1 MLHSLVVENIALID
15 RLSIE
20 FAEGLNILTG
30 ETGAGKSIIIDSMN
44 LALGERADREM
55 IRRGEESASV
65 EALFYVDIEVL
76 RPVFE
81 RYGIEVDEELLVS
94 RKISSSG
101 KNTCRINGGMV
112 NLSTLK
118 GFMDSIVD
126 LVGQH
131 EHQSLL
137 YPENHLAI
145 IDSFGGAEVAALKED
160 AARAVSEIKRTQAE
174 MAELGGDAAERAA
187 SIELL
192 EFQTKEL
199 ADAELKAGELEELGS
214 EREVLAGAQTIAEQ
228 LGRSYAALYEGDEAG
243 QSILAGL
250 KSCADGVA
258 QLARYGENFAV
269 LSARMEEGYYLLE
282 EAAHDIGREMGAVVF
297 DEQRQNEVEERIEF
311 INTLKRKYG
320 ATDEEEL
327 ISIAEQAQERLSRL
341 CRAGEIY
348 EGLEAKLADQRA
360 AAYKIFSKLS
370 AKRRKAADVLAEL
383 ALAELADLGMP
394 GAAFETRFAEL
405 AAPEQAVYTAE
416 GLDFAE
422 FYISTNAGEPLKPLA
437 KTASGGEISR
447 IMLAFKNITAGR
459 DSISTM
465 IFDEIDTGIS
475 GRMAHVVAEK
485 MAAIAQSR
493 QVICVTHLAQIAAM
507 ADRGFLISKQSR
519 DGTTLTSI
527 DRLDEGGIKQEIA
540 RLSGG
545 IDTENAMNHAQEL
558 LSNARAVKDGLAKTG
573 SRKKR

>member
-44 LALGERADREM
+44 LALGERADREL
-55 IRRGEESASV
+55 IRRGAESASV
-65 EALFYVDIEVL
+65 EALFYVDEKAL

-81 RYGIEVDEELLVS
+81 KYGIEPDEELLIS

-118 GFMDSIVD
+118 GFMDSVVD

-145 IDSFGGAEVAALKED
+145 IDSFGGTDTAAIKERAAQAVAD
-160 AARAVSEIKRTQAE
+160 IKRTQAE
-174 MAELGGDAAERAA
+174 MAELGGDAAERQS
-187 SIELL
+187 SIDLL

-199 ADAELKAGELEELGS
+199 ADADLKEGELEALVS
-214 EREVLAGAQTIAEQ
+214 ERDVLAGAQTIAEQ
-228 LGRSYAALYEGDEAG
+228 LGRGYAALYEGDENG

-250 KSCADGVA
+250 RSCTDGIA
-258 QLARYGENFAV
+258 QLARYGESFAA
-269 LSARMEEGYYLLE
+269 LASRMEEGYYLLE

-297 DEQRQNEVEERIEF
+297 DEERQNEVEERIEF

-320 ATDEEEL
+320 AVDEAEL
-327 ISIAEQAQERLSRL
+327 LSTLEQAEDRLARLS
-341 CRAGEIY
+341 RAGEIY
-348 EGLEAKLADQRA
+348 AGLERKLAEQRA
-360 AAYKIFSKLS
+360 AAYKIFVKLS
-370 AKRRKAADVLAEL
+370 ELRRKAAGVLAEL
-383 ALAELADLGMP
+383 ARSELADLGMP
-394 GAAFETRFAEL
+394 GAAFETKFAEL
-405 AAPEQAVYTAE
+405 PAPEQAVYTAE

-485 MAAIAQSR
+485 MAGIAKRR

-507 ADRGFLISKQSR
+507 ADRGFLISKQSSKEA
-519 DGTTLTSI
+519 TLTNI
-527 DRLDEGGIKQEIA
+527 DRLDEDGITQEIA

-545 IDTENAMNHAQEL
+545 IDTENAINHAHEL
-558 LSNARAVKDGLAKTG
+558 LNNARAVKAGLKKADGAK
-573 SRKKR
+573 K

>member
-65 EALFYVDIEVL
+65 EALFYVDAEAL

-81 RYGIEVDEELLVS
+81 RYGIEPDEELLIS

-145 IDSFGGAEVAALKED
+145 IDSFGGAEATALKER
-160 AARAVSEIKRTQAE
+160 AAQAVTDIKRTQAE
-174 MAELGGDAAERAA
+174 MAELGGDAAERRA

-199 ADAELKAGELEELGS
+199 EDAELKEGELDALIA
-214 EREVLAGAQTIAEQ
+214 ERDVLAGAQTIAEQ
-228 LGRSYAALYEGDEAG
+228 LGRGYAALYEGDENG

-250 KSCADGVA
+250 RSCTDGIL
-258 QLARYGENFAV
+258 QLARYGENFSA
-269 LSARMEEGYYLLE
+269 LAARMEEGYYLLE

-320 ATDEEEL
+320 AIDEAEL
-327 ISIAEQAQERLSRL
+327 LATLEQAQERLSRL
-341 CRAGEIY
+341 CHAGELY
-348 EGLEAKLADQRA
+348 AALEGKLSEQRA
-360 AAYKIFSKLS
+360 AAYKIFVKLS
-370 AKRRKAADVLAEL
+370 ELRRNAAGVLADM
-383 ALAELADLGMP
+383 AKAELADLGMP
-394 GAAFETRFAEL
+394 GAAFEARFAEL
-405 AAPEQAVYTAE
+405 PPPEQAAYTAE

-447 IMLAFKNITAGR
+447 IMLAFKNITSGR

-485 MAAIAQSR
+485 MAGIALRR

-507 ADRGFLISKQSR
+507 SDRGFLISKESR
-519 DGTTLTSI
+519 GGVTLTNI
-527 DRLDEGGIKQEIA
+527 NRLDEDGITQEIA

-545 IDTENAMNHAQEL
+545 IDTKNAMNHALEL
-558 LSNARAVKDGLAKTG
+558 LDNAKAVKAGL
-573 SRKKR
+573 KKAGKATK